1 MNNDHFEQLE
11 LKTTIKEEKEG
22 YYQFEET
29 IFYGDK
35 GGMLADV
42 GTINGMKVT
51 DLKYD
56 ENEVLWH
63 KVDGILTDPIE
74 MKVDRE
80 TRYLNTSVQ
89 TLFHAMDGYYRRKK
103 DKYII
108 AIGVQAMNQ
117 WYEVNETVDEE
128 ELKNIQAYMDKVI
141 WDDVPVEFSYIKGK
155 DYPDPRYQGHDFVR
169 MVKVGE
175 YDKQPCG
182 TLHVNH
188 TSEIGSSVVLGVEKT
203 SRGTRVLCTVG
214 PATKKR
220 FQAEHQYLL
229 EASRQAGVKGSEL
242 KERIEKFQ
250 TDLKEKNKSEQVWKE
265 KVLAFELER
274 VRTSDEKVIEIDGF
288 TSKELASSLNS
299 FLNNGVE
306 KAFVSKV
313 NGEVHVALGSGE
325 GQARE
330 YLKKIQESLN
340 VRGGGSPKLVSFQ
353 CDESIEKVL
362 NKLKEVLN

>member
-155 DYPDPRYQGHDFVR
+155 DYPDLRYQGHDFVR

-188 TSEIGSSVVLGVEKT
+188 TSEIGSAVVLGVEKT

-242 KERIEKFQ
+242 KERIEKLQ
-250 TDLKEKNKSEQVWKE
+250 ADLKEKNKSEQVWKE

-274 VRTSDEKVIEIDGF
+274 VRKMGLPV
-288 TSKELASSLNS
+288 KN
-299 FLNNGVE
+299 
-306 KAFVSKV
+306 
-313 NGEVHVALGSGE
+313 
-325 GQARE
+325 
-330 YLKKIQESLN
+330 
-340 VRGGGSPKLVSFQ
+340 
-353 CDESIEKVL
+353 
-362 NKLKEVLN
+362 

>member
-1 MNNDHFEQLE
+1 M
-11 LKTTIKEEKEG
+11 
-22 YYQFEET
+22 
-29 IFYGDK
+29 
-35 GGMLADV
+35 
-42 GTINGMKVT
+42 
-51 DLKYD
+51 
-56 ENEVLWH
+56 
-63 KVDGILTDPIE
+63 
-74 MKVDRE
+74 
-80 TRYLNTSVQ
+80 
-89 TLFHAMDGYYRRKK
+89 
-103 DKYII
+103 
-108 AIGVQAMNQ
+108 
-117 WYEVNETVDEE
+117 
-128 ELKNIQAYMDKVI
+128 
-141 WDDVPVEFSYIKGK
+141 
-155 DYPDPRYQGHDFVR
+155 
-169 MVKVGE
+169 
-175 YDKQPCG
+175 
-182 TLHVNH
+182 
-188 TSEIGSSVVLGVEKT
+188 
-203 SRGTRVLCTVG
+203 CTVG

-242 KERIEKFQ
+242 KERIEKLQ
-250 TDLKEKNKSEQVWKE
+250 ADLKEKNKSEQVWKE

-313 NGEVHVALGSGE
+313 NGEVHVALGSGD